1 MITIKIADAT
11 GHQELVLDNK
21 EAEALVNK
29 NKGSWVFIN
38 NKLVQPDQIN
48 YDEVQAIEIMP
59 ALVGGVRSLKQKDN
73 DMRMKYLVLNERR
86 LLSTLRNPK

>member
-29 NKGSWVFIN
+29 NKGSWVFVN

-59 ALVGGVRSLKQKDN
+59 A
-73 DMRMKYLVLNERR
+73 
-86 LLSTLRNPK
+86 